1 MTSIKVGAGLST
13 DINAAGAVEEA
24 AADASAT
31 MDGEAP
37 NLVVALISQDHAE
50 FAEEIAHSLGERF
63 PAASVI
69 GCTSEGVIGGSR
81 ELEQGPAVS
90 VFTAFLPDTQVIPF
104 GLRFFESGD
113 AEYEYRGWPD
123 NLSPDAA
130 LVMLCDR
137 FSFPAAHLLGVLNDE
152 RPGTVVLGGL
162 AGGGSEAGDTRLF
175 FGNRV
180 FTDGAVAVAVSGRVR
195 VRTLVSQ
202 GCRPIGDPVTVT
214 RADRNIIF
222 ELGGKR
228 PMDVLSKIFSRADP
242 RDREL
247 MKEGMQIGKV
257 VDEYKEE
264 LGRGDFLIRAVV
276 GGDSEAGVIAVGDVV
291 NVGETVQ
298 FHVRDPKTADEDLS
312 AMLGELDARPA
323 GALLFTCNGRG
334 TNMFSE
340 PDHDAWAITSTL
352 EIPVAGM
359 FCAGELGPVGGRN
372 FMHAQ
377 TASIALFV
385 DSGA

>member
-1 MTSIKVGAGLST
+1 MAGE
-13 DINAAGAVEEA
+13 V
-24 AADASAT
+24 
-31 MDGEAP
+31 P
-37 NLVVALISQDHAE
+37 NFVVALISFDHVD
-50 FAEEIAHSLGERF
+50 FAEEIAGFLGDRF
-63 PAASVI
+63 PGGGVI
-69 GCTSEGVIGGSR
+69 GCTTAGVISGSR

-90 VFTAFLPDTQVIPF
+90 VFTAFLPDTQVVPF

-113 AEYEYRGWPD
+113 AEYEYHGWPD
-123 NLSPDAA
+123 NLSPDAT
-130 LVMLCDR
+130 LLMLCDR
-137 FSFPAAHLLGVLNDE
+137 FSFPAAHLLGVLNNE

-162 AGGGSEAGDTRLF
+162 ADGGSRPGDTRLF

-228 PMDVLSKIFSRADP
+228 PMDVVAKIFSNSDLP
-242 RDREL
+242 DREL
-247 MKEGMQIGKV
+247 MKEGLQIGKV
-257 VDEYKEE
+257 VDEYKDQ
-264 LGRGDFLIRAVV
+264 LGRGDFLIRAVR
-276 GGDSEAGVIAVGDVV
+276 GGDSESGVLAVDDVV
-291 NVGETVQ
+291 SVGETVQ

-312 AMLGELDARPA
+312 AMLGALDAHPA

-352 EIPVAGM
+352 GIPVAGM

>member
-31 MDGEAP
+31 MDGESP

-113 AEYEYRGWPD
+113 AEYEYQGWPD
-123 NLSPDAA
+123 GLSPDAT
-130 LVMLCDR
+130 LLMLCDR

-162 AGGGSEAGDTRLF
+162 AGGGSRAGDTRLF

-228 PMDVLSKIFSRADP
+228 PIDVLSKIFSRSDP
-242 RDREL
+242 RDRAL
-247 MKEGMQIGKV
+247 MQEGLQIGKV
-257 VDEYKEE
+257 VDEYKDE

-276 GGDSEAGVIAVGDVV
+276 GGDSESGVLAVGDVV
-291 NVGETVQ
+291 NIGETIQ

-312 AMLGELDARPA
+312 AMLDAVDVRPG

-334 TNMFSE
+334 TNMFGE
-340 PDHDAWAITSTL
+340 PDHDAWAITTAL
-352 EIPVAGM
+352 GVPVAGM

-372 FMHAQ
+372 FMHGQ